1 MTTQELQRETT
12 FITQLS
18 TLDRQ
23 QTEAEEIKQALLAA
37 MQDVGNP
44 KDVIEVD
51 YLSADDNVPATGKI
65 NLSDVCGG
73 VKRIDPYL
81 KMRMAR

>member
-1 MTTQELQRETT
+1 MTTQQQRENA
-12 FITQLS
+12 
-18 TLDRQ
+18 Q
-23 QTEAEEIKQALLAA
+23 QIRMALLAA

-44 KDVIEVD
+44 DDIIEVD

-73 VKRIDPYL
+73 VKRVDPYL
-81 KMRMAR
+81 KIRMAR